1 VVIKKEFVKAVAV
14 INIIEGKPWLTDEQL
29 DGLYEDFTSCGV
41 YSLLDNNQEFANR
54 LSKW

>member
-1 VVIKKEFVKAVAV
+1 MIKKEFVKAVAV